1 MYCGL
6 ALQIVETVRILQQCK
21 MRYLLRR
28 VLSGQDGEF
37 DTVMSRSN
45 GGENQALATGMAPV
59 VGAGNTKG
67 DLMDWIP
74 QLSGI
79 VIGFTPRSLSKFK
92 YR

>member
-6 ALQIVETVRILQQCK
+6 ALQIVETVRILQRCK

-37 DTVMSRSN
+37 DAVMSRSN
-45 GGENQALATGMAPV
+45 GGEDHALATGMVPA

-67 DLMDWIP
+67 DLI
-74 QLSGI
+74 
-79 VIGFTPRSLSKFK
+79 
-92 YR
+92 